1 MTITIS
7 STVTKLRIR
16 KGTTAA
22 SAASAASAAYETK
35 QWIRW
40 MLANN

>member
-1 MTITIS
+1 MNTIS

-22 SAASAASAAYETK
+22 SAAYETK